1 LNEILTFTARFRDSG
16 NVPFV
21 FPIPRTKG
29 QISGGNGRNR
39 YAPAR
44 VTSENGDRSTA
55 GPAQGPSPAVSE
67 ALAKSVFAIIG
78 YGNQG
83 RAHALNL
90 RESGARVI
98 VGARS
103 GGSAEARAAQDGFEV
118 QAIDRT
124 ASSADLCILS
134 LPDEVHA
141 EVWKGGLQT
150 ALKPGSTVGF
160 LHGFSVHFGAVVPA
174 PTVGVVLV
182 APKGPGHTVR
192 VRYTQGLGVP
202 ALFAVHQPGR
212 DDARTRTLGLA
223 WAHGI
228 GSGRAAI
235 VETSFAAETETDLF
249 GEQAVLCG
257 GVMALAQE
265 AYRALVEAGYP
276 PALAYMECCQE
287 LKQVVDLM
295 FERGLTGMRAAISNT
310 AEFGAFVAQ
319 ERIVDDALRARMRG
333 LLADIRSGDFARRF
347 QTDAAAGFPWLG
359 SQRAR
364 ADRDPIENA
373 GSEVRRWMPW
383 LGASSGRT
391 NDA

>member
-1 LNEILTFTARFRDSG
+1 LNEILTFTAKIPG
-16 NVPFV
+16 HLNVPLV
-21 FPIPRTKG
+21 FLLPRRKG
-29 QISGGNGRNR
+29 QISFGNGRNR
-39 YAPAR
+39 YSPPR
-44 VTSENGDRSTA
+44 VTSENGERGSA
-55 GPAQGPSPAVSE
+55 LEAPEPSRDVLE
-67 ALAKSVFAIIG
+67 VLASSVFAIIG

-98 VGARS
+98 VGARA
-103 GGSAEARAAQDGFEV
+103 GRAAAARAVQDGFQV
-118 QAIDRT
+118 QPLERT
-124 ASSADLCILS
+124 AADADLCVLS
-134 LPDEVHA
+134 LPDESHA
-141 EVWKGGLQT
+141 DVWNGTLAG
-150 ALKPGSTVGF
+150 ALKPGATVGF
-160 LHGFSVHFGAVVPA
+160 LHGFSVHFGAVRPDPA
-174 PTVGVVLV
+174 IGVVLV

-202 ALFAVHQPGR
+202 ALFAVHQAGR
-212 DDARTRTLGLA
+212 DARRTRALGLA

-235 VETSFAAETETDLF
+235 VETTFAAETETDLF

-295 FERGLTGMRAAISNT
+295 FARGLTGMRAAISNT

-319 ERIVDDALRARMRG
+319 ERLVDDALRARMRS
-333 LLADIRSGDFARRF
+333 LLADIQRGEFARRF
-347 QTDAAAGFPWLG
+347 QADAAAGFPWLG
-359 SQRAR
+359 AQRAR
-364 ADRDPIENA
+364 AEHDPIEAA

-383 LGASSGRT
+383 LDPSQGAT
-391 NDA
+391 DA

>member
-1 LNEILTFTARFRDSG
+1 LFSPL
-16 NVPFV
+16 
-21 FPIPRTKG
+21 PRSKG
-29 QISGGNGRNR
+29 QISCGNGRNR
-39 YAPAR
+39 YPAAH
-44 VTSENGDRSTA
+44 VTSENGDQGTA
-55 GPAQGPSPAVSE
+55 GPAQRTPLAVSE
-67 ALAKSVFAIIG
+67 ALASAVFAVIG

-90 RESGARVI
+90 RESGAHVI
-98 VGARS
+98 VGARD
-103 GGSAEARAAQDGFEV
+103 GGTSAARGAQDGFQV
-118 QAIDRT
+118 QPLERAAAT
-124 ASSADLCILS
+124 ADLCILS
-134 LPDEVHA
+134 LPDEAHA
-141 EVWKGGLQT
+141 DVWQGTLQS
-150 ALKPGSTVGF
+150 ALKPGATVGF
-160 LHGFSVHFGAVVPA
+160 LHGFSVHFGAVRPDA
-174 PTVGVVLV
+174 SIGVVLV

-212 DDARTRTLGLA
+212 DASRTRALGLA

-228 GSGRAAI
+228 GSARAAI
-235 VETSFAAETETDLF
+235 VETTFAAETETDLF

-319 ERIVDDALRARMRG
+319 ERLVDDALRARMRS
-333 LLADIRSGDFARRF
+333 LLQDIRSGVFARRF
-347 QTDAAAGFPWLG
+347 QADAAAGFPWLAA
-359 SQRAR
+359 QRAR
-364 ADRDPIENA
+364 ANHDSIEVA

-383 LGASSGRT
+383 LDPSQGAT
-391 NDA
+391 DA